1 MPIDDVVAGLR
12 EELAELEREFRI
24 EIPKRIGHARE
35 LGDLRESGE
44 YETAKDR
51 QGFLNARIAFL
62 RGRIAELQR
71 IDVHAIPRDRVGFGS
86 TVHLRDGDSG
96 EEKVYRL
103 VAAEQ
108 VDTARGWISVASPIS
123 KSLMGKRPGDEV
135 AVRTP
140 GGAKAFR
147 ITKVFTIHDDLSGG
161 GLA

>member
-1 MPIDDVVAGLR
+1 MAIDEVVARLR
-12 EELAELEREFRI
+12 EELAGLERELRV
-24 EIPKRIGHARE
+24 ELPKRIEHARE

-44 YETAKDR
+44 YESAKDR
-51 QGFLNARIAFL
+51 QGFLNARIGFL
-62 RGRIAELQR
+62 QARIAELQR
-71 IDVHAIPRDRVGFGS
+71 IDLNAVPRDRVGFGS
-86 TVHLRDGDSG
+86 TVHLCDRDSG

-103 VAAEQ
+103 LAAEQ
-108 VDTARGWISVASPIS
+108 VDTARGLISVGSPIG

>member
-1 MPIDDVVAGLR
+1 MAIEDVVAGLR
-12 EELAELEREFRI
+12 EELARLEYEFRV
-24 EIPKRIGHARE
+24 EIPKRIEHARE

-44 YETAKDR
+44 YESAKDR
-51 QGFLNARIAFL
+51 QGFLNARIGFL
-62 RGRIAELQR
+62 QARIAELQR
-71 IDVHAIPRDRVGFGS
+71 IDLNAVPRDRVGFGS
-86 TVHLRDGDSG
+86 TVHLCDRDSG

-103 VAAEQ
+103 LAAEQ
-108 VDTARGWISVASPIS
+108 VDTARGLISVGSPIG